1 MRILFLA
8 SAAVIYAQAP
18 ANRPAA
24 VRSAYPQRAPA
35 DPAVV
40 ERGKGFFSVQCSF
53 CHGSDARGGEGGPN
67 LLRSV
72 EVLNDNKG
80 ERITPIVQSGRPDA
94 GMPPMNLTP
103 AQISDIA
110 AYLHSFPVGGRD
122 VARSKPPS
130 IVVGNAGAGKTFFA
144 SKCASCHSEMK
155 DLKGVATKFGDPMSL
170 QQTWLMP
177 GGGRGRGVPAST
189 PPPVTARLTF
199 ADGKKVEGRLERIDD
214 FLVTIRDSEGWPRSY
229 PRRGEQPKVE
239 IQDPLEG
246 HMNLLAHYTDKDIHD
261 VTAYLVTLK

>member
-1 MRILFLA
+1 M

-18 ANRPAA
+18 ANRPPAM
-24 VRSAYPQRAPA
+24 RSAYPQRAAA

-40 ERGKGFFSVQCSF
+40 ERGKGLFSVQCSF

-80 ERITPIVQSGRPDA
+80 ERITPIVQNGRPDA

-122 VARSKPPS
+122 AARSKPPS
-130 IVVGNAGAGKTFFA
+130 IVVGNAAAGKTFFA
-144 SKCASCHSEMK
+144 AKCASCHA
-155 DLKGVATKFGDPMSL
+155 DNLKGVATKYSDPMSL

-177 GGGRGRGVPAST
+177 GGGRGRNGPAST
-189 PPPVTARLTF
+189 PPPVTVRLTF

-229 PRRGEQPKVE
+229 PRRGDQPKVE

-246 HMNLLAHYTDKDIHD
+246 HMNLLAQYTDKDIHD